1 MAALGTGVIVVGVDG
16 SPTSIAALR
25 WAAAEAS
32 RRGGRLLAVRAAGGG
47 EPAARLA
54 AEHAVLSA
62 SVRAALGAHPE
73 VRVVERIVA
82 APPQQAL
89 LTAARGADLIVV
101 GSRGHSGLL
110 GRILGSTAISVAR
123 TAPVPV
129 VVVPAADTPDD
140 RHEAAP
146 TGQRGADGAG
156 SDVGSVADA
165 DADPRER
172 FARPTTPPPA
182 GTGRTLTV

>member
-1 MAALGTGVIVVGVDG
+1 MAASGAGVIVVGVDG

-32 RRGGRLLAVRAAGGG
+32 RRAGRLLAVWAAGGG
-47 EPAARLA
+47 EPTAQLA
-54 AEHAVLSA
+54 AAHAVLSA
-62 SVRAALGAHPE
+62 SVRAALGAQPE
-73 VRVVERIVA
+73 VRVMERIVA

-89 LTAARGADLIVV
+89 LAAARGADLIVV
-101 GSRGHSGLL
+101 GSRGHSVLL

-123 TAPVPV
+123 TASVPV

-146 TGQRGADGAG
+146 TGQRGADGTD
-156 SDVGSVADA
+156 SDVGSVA

>member
-1 MAALGTGVIVVGVDG
+1 MAASGTGLIVVGVDG

-32 RRGGRLLAVRAAGGG
+32 RRAGRLLAVRAVGGG
-47 EPAARLA
+47 EPTAQLA

-62 SVRAALGAHPE
+62 SVRAALGAEPA
-73 VRVVERIVA
+73 VPVVERIVA

-89 LTAARGADLIVV
+89 LSAARDADLIVV

-123 TAPVPV
+123 TASVPV
-129 VVVPAADTPDD
+129 VVVPAADTPDERD
-140 RHEAAP
+140 DPGPA
-146 TGQRGADGAG
+146 GQDGAD
-156 SDVGSVADA
+156 S
-165 DADPRER
+165 ADPGIGPAADPGPPDP
-172 FARPTTPPPA
+172 FAGRTAPPPA
-182 GTGRTLTV
+182 GAGRTLTV